1 MSTNDTLR
9 MPLVD
14 HEFRFRIPGRIW
26 NGCDENWVRQMT
38 TQSLDWLY
46 SQPHVIGTVAYED
59 ELFVCLWR
67 DNDSAKRAEGDER
80 DIVYM
85 IIASN
90 SYIDQHRDDRHG
102 AIAVTLSVGAGKSC
116 YQVAEKLQEAEFIR
130 DMTDCLDIVLGQG
143 RLRVM

>member
-1 MSTNDTLR
+1 MSTTDTLR

-14 HEFRFRIPGRIW
+14 HEFRFRLPSPVW
-26 NGCDENWVRQMT
+26 TGCDEEWVHQMT
-38 TQSLDWLY
+38 LQSRDWLN

-67 DNDSAKRAEGDER
+67 DPDRSKFG

-85 IIASN
+85 IIASEG
-90 SYIDQHRDDRHG
+90 YIDAHRDDRKG

-116 YQVAEKLQEAEFIR
+116 YQVAEKLEEADFLR
-130 DMTDCLDIVLGQG
+130 DLHEVLDIVLAQG

>member
-1 MSTNDTLR
+1 MSTTDNMR

-26 NGCDENWVRQMT
+26 DGCDESWVHQMT
-38 TQSLDWLY
+38 LQSRDWLY
-46 SQPHVIGTVAYED
+46 SQPHVVGTVAYED

-67 DNDSAKRAEGDER
+67 DLDRSQGV

-85 IIASN
+85 IIAN
-90 SYIDQHRDDRHG
+90 EEFIDAHRDDRKG

-116 YQVAEKLQEAEFIR
+116 YQVAEKLEETSFLR
-130 DMTDCLDIVLGQG
+130 DLHEVLDIVLAQG